1 MRTHMVLPD
10 ELIESIDSLVG
21 KRKRTR
27 FVQEAVRE
35 KLRRETLVAALE
47 ATAGVLAKD
56 DHPEWD
62 TTEKVAAWVR
72 ETRRRGQRHPV
83 GPDGG

>member
-1 MRTHMVLPD
+1 MVLPD
-10 ELIESIDSLVG
+10 DLIKSIDSLVG
-21 KRKRTR
+21 RGKRTR
-27 FVQEAVRE
+27 FVQEAIRE

-72 ETRRRGQRHPV
+72 TSRRQSRRHSV
-83 GPDGG
+83 GSDSG

>member
-1 MRTHMVLPD
+1 MG
-10 ELIESIDSLVG
+10 IG
-21 KRKRTR
+21 KRTR
-27 FVQEAVRE
+27 FVQEAIRE

-72 ETRRRGQRHPV
+72 KSRRQSQRHPV
-83 GPDGG
+83 GSDSG

>member
-10 ELIESIDSLVG
+10 ELVESIDSLVG

-72 ETRRRGQRHPV
+72 ESRRQSQRHPV
-83 GPDGG
+83 RSDVG

>member
-10 ELIESIDSLVG
+10 DLIKSIDSLVG
-21 KRKRTR
+21 RGKRTR
-27 FVQEAVRE
+27 FVQEAIRE

-72 ETRRRGQRHPV
+72 ETRRQ
-83 GPDGG
+83 GPDESDSG